1 MVHTFDVDG
10 RYFALDADSGAV
22 HMLDKM
28 GFDAVSAIQSD
39 GWDKAR
45 ETCERAYGKGETEEL
60 FADIRS
66 LQEQGLLFSY
76 DAQLHCPPEGL
87 GKPTVLK
94 AMCLHVAHDCNLRC
108 RYCFAGTGAFH
119 GQRLLMPLEV
129 GQKAIDMLIAR
140 SGNRKF
146 LELDFFGGEP
156 LMNFDVVKQLVAYG
170 KERAAER
177 GKTIRFTLTTN
188 AYALTDEII
197 DFLNREMEN
206 VVLSIDGR
214 KEVHDALRPTA
225 SGEGSYDV
233 SLANAKKL
241 AQARRQQKYYVR
253 GTFTRNNLDFAN
265 DVMRLAEEG
274 FEQISVEP
282 VVLQPSSPYSL
293 LEEHLPAIL
302 QEYDRLLKLYVES
315 RKTGKW
321 FSFFHFVVDLD
332 GGPCIKKRLSGCGAG
347 SEYVAVTPDGEIF
360 PCHQFVGREGYRMGN
375 VLTGELDEDIRAK
388 FAANHVL
395 AKEECASCW
404 ARLYCTGGC
413 AANAQAFNGEINK
426 PYEMECAMERKRLE
440 CAIAAYCSENASE
453 QEPGPDA

>member
-1 MVHTFDVDG
+1 MVHAFDVDG

-197 DFLNREMEN
+197 DFLNREMETWC
-206 VVLSIDGR
+206 SPSTG
-214 KEVHDALRPTA
+214 
-225 SGEGSYDV
+225 
-233 SLANAKKL
+233 
-241 AQARRQQKYYVR
+241 ARRSTTPFVPRQAAKAPTTSPWPTPR
-253 GTFTRNNLDFAN
+253 SWPRPGAN
-265 DVMRLAEEG
+265 KSITCAA
-274 FEQISVEP
+274 P
-282 VVLQPSSPYSL
+282 
-293 LEEHLPAIL
+293 LPATTWTL
-302 QEYDRLLKLYVES
+302 P
-315 RKTGKW
+315 T
-321 FSFFHFVVDLD
+321 
-332 GGPCIKKRLSGCGAG
+332 
-347 SEYVAVTPDGEIF
+347 T
-360 PCHQFVGREGYRMGN
+360 
-375 VLTGELDEDIRAK
+375 
-388 FAANHVL
+388 
-395 AKEECASCW
+395 
-404 ARLYCTGGC
+404 
-413 AANAQAFNGEINK
+413 
-426 PYEMECAMERKRLE
+426 
-440 CAIAAYCSENASE
+440 
-453 QEPGPDA
+453 

>member
-1 MVHTFDVDG
+1 MVHAFSVDG

-22 HMLDKM
+22 HMLDEM
-28 GFDAVSAIQSD
+28 GFDAVSAIEEK
-39 GWDKAR
+39 GWDAAR
-45 ETCERAYGKGETEEL
+45 EALMSKYGEKDTEEL
-60 FADIRS
+60 
-66 LQEQGLLFSY
+66 LEELKQVKEQGLLFSY
-76 DAQLHCPPEGL
+76 DEDLHKDGFDL

-140 SGNRKF
+140 SGSRKY

-156 LMNFDVVKQLVAYG
+156 MMNFGVVKALVAYG
-170 KERAAER
+170 KERAAEK

-188 AYALTDEII
+188 AYALDEESI

-225 SGEGSYDV
+225 EGTGSYDI

-241 AQARRQQKYYVR
+241 AQRRGQQKYYVR
-253 GTFTRNNLDFAN
+253 GTFTRNNLDFAQ

-282 VVLQPSSPYSL
+282 VVLPASSPYSI
-293 LEEHLPAIL
+293 LEEHLPCIL
-302 QEYDRLLKLYVES
+302 EEYDRLYRLYLDS
-315 RKTGKW
+315 RKNGRW

-360 PCHQFVGREGYRMGN
+360 PCHQFVGREGFSMGS
-375 VLTGELDEDIRAK
+375 VLTGELDEEMRAR

-395 AKEECASCW
+395 AKEACSSCW

-413 AANAQAFNGEINK
+413 AANAQAFNGRLDK
-426 PYEMECAMERKRLE
+426 PYSLECAMERKRLE
-440 CAIAAYCSENASE
+440 CAIAAYCEERETDDNI
-453 QEPGPDA
+453 